1 VQRETAVQWRGMA
14 GEGAVKDSMQK
25 IAQDARATGEELAR
39 LLLDSP
45 LPPEEKSAWAE
56 LVPFMT
62 VEQIGKF
69 RDMLLS
75 HMERQIFDEAEDII
89 LAMKAEEL
97 KRQFAHA
104 HILADAN
111 KALGA
116 LEKDVDALEGAVT

>member
-1 VQRETAVQWRGMA
+1 
-14 GEGAVKDSMQK
+14 MQK
-25 IAQDARATGEELAR
+25 IAHDARATGEELAQ

-45 LPPEEKSAWAE
+45 LPPSEKSAWAE

-111 KALGA
+111 KALGV
-116 LEKDVDALEGAVT
+116 LEKEVDALEGAVK